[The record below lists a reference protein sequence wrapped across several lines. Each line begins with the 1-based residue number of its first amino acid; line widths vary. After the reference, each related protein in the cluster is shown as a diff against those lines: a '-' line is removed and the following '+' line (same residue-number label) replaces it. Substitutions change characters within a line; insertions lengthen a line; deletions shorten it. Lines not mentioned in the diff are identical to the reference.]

1 MLGKKLALV
10 ILVIGLVGNLAFCN
24 EGFSSQLQVSPWE
37 SAVKV
42 KPYNESL
49 NTLFSFLCSK
59 EKVII
64 NDELSMPAFNV
75 AILTKSNLCQL
86 TTGLNSDLSLLV
98 LLKQVNSQKTLV
110 LTKSQVKPE
119 YRVETVQR
127 PKKAWVERHY
137 RKGTWV
143 KGHSRSG
150 TYVKGYYRKD
160 GTYVKGH
167 YRKGGWVKGHYRG
180 GGWVKGYWRTIGTE
194 TVTRTIIKYPYDLTS
209 ELLNSSVFRILD
221 SKYSTEKP
229 DQETQSQMESL
240 ENTLED
246 LENTKEVEE

>member
-1 MLGKKLALV
+1 MLGKRLALV

-24 EGFSSQLQVSPWE
+24 EGFSSQLQVPSWE
-37 SAVKV
+37 SAVEV
-42 KPYNESL
+42 KPYSESL

-59 EKVII
+59 EKVVI
-64 NDELSMPAFNV
+64 NDGLSMPAFDV
-75 AILTKSNLCQL
+75 TILTESNLCQL
-86 TTGLNSDLSLLV
+86 TTSLNSNLSLLI
-98 LLKQVNSQKTLV
+98 LLKQANPQKTVV
-110 LTKSQVKPE
+110 LTKSQVKLE

-127 PKKAWVERHY
+127 PKKVWVKPHY

-143 KGHSRSG
+143 KGHYRRG

-180 GGWVKGYWRTIGTE
+180 GGRVEGHWRTIGSE
-194 TVTRTIIKYPYDLTS
+194 PVTRTIKKYPYNLTP
-209 ELLNSSVFRILD
+209 ELLNSLIYTILNNR
-221 SKYSTEKP
+221 YETEEPNK
-229 DQETQSQMESL
+229 EIQSQMESL
-240 ENTLED
+240 RNTLKD